1 MSEQDISMYAIEP
14 PRTDPAT
21 EHILARLA
29 QVPLFA
35 GLSREQLLAL
45 APIVAR
51 QRVAANEVVVRQ
63 GETGTSL
70 FIVDSGEVVSI
81 ALDAKGERTPPR
93 FFEPGDSFGETSLL
107 VGEPR
112 DATIRVKE
120 AGELLRIDKDDF
132 YRLIARHRDIWESLA
147 VRPDVRIKLSAP
159 RFRWLTEGE
168 QVEWFGRKH
177 WIVLLRDVMM
187 PLTLWGA
194 ISVLLILLERTLS
207 VRIAE
212 GGSLI
217 ALLAI
222 LPWLVW
228 VFIDWRNDYHVVTNR
243 RVVHAEVVLL
253 SYQARDEA
261 PLDKIQNISTQRGA
275 LGNSLGF
282 AHMTITTAAGPGG
295 RVAFRWVTQP
305 ELVTQVINEQIRRFK
320 SRQRLRGREEIEQLL
335 MERLTPGAEGA
346 WWEYQAPP
354 KEERPRDVLSLLQRR
369 RGCATALMETALY
382 SFLMRPHLPRLGVI
396 EEEGSIIW
404 RKHWVILLRQIAAP
418 AFLLAILC
426 LLVAYGL
433 YRPYPGL
440 SRLALLVVSALIAG
454 VLLFWLTWGYEDWR
468 NDIYAL
474 TRTQIIDIERMPF
487 LFRETRRQ
495 ASLDNIQDIR
505 FVIPGFW
512 HNLLNMGNVI
522 IQTAGQGQFTF
533 DSVYD
538 PSAVQ
543 REIFM
548 RIEDFRQ
555 QRREEERRER
565 EHEIADWF
573 GVYTEKQGPP

>member
-1 MSEQDISMYAIEP
+1 MSEHDIGIYAIEP
-14 PRTDPAT
+14 PQTDLAT
-21 EHILARLA
+21 EHIIARLA

-35 GLSREQLLAL
+35 GLSREQRLAL

-51 QRVAANEVVVRQ
+51 QRAAANEVVVRQ
-63 GETGTSL
+63 GEIGTSL

-93 FFEPGDSFGETSLL
+93 FFGPGASFGETSLL

-132 YRLIARHRDIWESLA
+132 YRLMARHPNIWESLA

-159 RFRWLTEGE
+159 RFRWLTQGE

-187 PLTLWGA
+187 PLALWGA
-194 ISVLLILLERTLS
+194 ISVLLILLERALG

-212 GGSLI
+212 AGSLI
-217 ALLAI
+217 ALLLT

-228 VFIDWRNDYHVVTNR
+228 VVIDWRNDYHVVTNR
-243 RVVHAEVVLL
+243 RVVHAETILL
-253 SYQARDEA
+253 RYQARDEA
-261 PLDKIQNISTQRGA
+261 PLDKIQNISMRRGA
-275 LGNSLGF
+275 LGNSLGY
-282 AHMTITTAAGPGG
+282 AHMSIATAAGRGG
-295 RVAFRWVTQP
+295 RVDFRWVTQP

-320 SRQRLRGREEIEQLL
+320 SRERLRGREEIEQLL
-335 MERLTPGAEGA
+335 MERLTPGAESA
-346 WWEYQAPP
+346 WWEYQAPSQ
-354 KEERPRDVLSLLQRR
+354 EERPRDVLALLQRR
-369 RGCATALMETALY
+369 KGCATALMETALY
-382 SFLMRPHLPRLGVI
+382 SFLVRPHLPRLGVI
-396 EEEGSIIW
+396 EEDGSIIW
-404 RKHWVILLRQIAAP
+404 RKHWIVLLRSVAAP
-418 AFLLAILC
+418 AFLLTILC

-433 YRPYPGL
+433 YRPYLGL
-440 SRLALLVVSALIAG
+440 SRLALLVISAPIAG
-454 VLLFWLTWGYEDWR
+454 VLFFWLTWAYEDWR

-474 TRTQIIDIERMPF
+474 TPTQIIDIERMPF

-495 ASLDNIQDIR
+495 ASLENIQDIR

-512 HNLLNMGNVI
+512 HSVLNMGDVI

-538 PSAVQ
+538 PSTVQ
-543 REIFM
+543 KEIFM

-555 QRREEERRER
+555 RRREEERRER

-573 GVYTEKQGPP
+573 GVYAEKQGPP